1 MSEDA
6 QVSSAPEAS
15 EPVEQPVKDNDSWD
29 DDEPEQEEDEQPK
42 RKSPPKAE
50 EKPEPKPAP
59 KMRKVKVGDTEELVD
74 EDEVFRD
81 VQKYKAADKK
91 FREAAEMQKQ
101 VEQFMTRL
109 QEDPEAILNDS
120 RVPLKRRELAE
131 KWLLQELENEMADPR
146 DLKVKEYEQ
155 KLAEYQE
162 RERQEQEAYKAQELE
177 QKKELKRREISES
190 FTKAL
195 ESTPLS
201 KTPEVAAEALRD
213 MALYLRAARANGEN
227 PDPAELADH
236 VNTKYYKAAHSLL
249 SSLDPDDALEFLG
262 PELVK
267 KLNKAT
273 LAKHRA
279 SQEMPSQ
286 QFKND
291 EVEGRPKAKPKYID
305 PYTARQLA
313 REKLFGK

>member
-1 MSEDA
+1 MSDDA
-6 QVSSAPEAS
+6 PVSAAPVESNAPAAENS
-15 EPVEQPVKDNDSWD
+15 DEPVKNNDSWD
-29 DDEPEQEEDEQPK
+29 DEPEQPK
-42 RKSPPKAE
+42 RKSAPAAPKAE
-50 EKPEPKPAP
+50 PEPKPAP
-59 KMRKVKVGDTEELVD
+59 KMRKVKVGDTEEMVD

-162 RERQEQEAYKAQELE
+162 RERQEKEHFEAQEME

-227 PDPAELADH
+227 PDPSELADH
-236 VNTKYYKAAHSLL
+236 VNAKYYKAAHSLL
-249 SSLDPDDALEFLG
+249 SSLDADAALEFLG

-279 SQEMPSQ
+279 SQEMPTQ

-291 EVEGRPKAKPKYID
+291 EVEGRPKAKPKHID